1 MTQLYVRQEVEAR
14 LRAALFDA
22 QESGALPDAA
32 VEDLAVERPQD
43 SSHGDFA
50 TSIALKLARQMR
62 MNPRE
67 IASRLAERLDSD
79 GFLQGAEVAGPGF
92 VNVRVS
98 SAWLASCVEAIRAA
112 GSEFGNAPRPTGER
126 VQVEF
131 VSVNPTGPIHV
142 GHARGAVFGDTLASI
157 LSAAGHEVERE
168 YYFNDAGTQMEA
180 FARSLLARYRQHFG
194 VDCQVPEDGYH
205 GEYVIPLAE
214 RVASEHGRR
223 FMDMPE
229 HEAAGELLEIGLAAM
244 VQDIRDN
251 MARLGIEFDV
261 WFTERSL
268 YENGQYDTAM
278 SILRESGFVAE
289 RDGAVWFTST
299 DLGEDKDNV
308 LVRSSGAPT
317 YFATDVAY
325 HYNKLVERGFNKV
338 VDVWGADHQGHVPRM
353 KAVARAMGIDADR
366 LVIAVTQMVSFK
378 REGEVVRI
386 AKRTGDLITLREL
399 LDEVGP
405 DACRFVFLS
414 RSAESQM
421 EFDLELAVRQSSEN
435 PVYYV
440 QYAHARIASILR
452 LAAERGIDWS
462 DGDVNLL
469 SDESELELIRKML
482 VLPELIQMM
491 AGRLEPHHLP
501 HYSMELATAFHLFYQ
516 KCRVVSSAPEDLPI
530 TKGRLKLVD
539 AARVALSRSLSL
551 MSMSAPDTM

>member
-1 MTQLYVRQEVEAR
+1 MSQSDLRQEVEAR
-14 LRAALFDA
+14 LRAALSDA
-22 QESGALPDAA
+22 QESGALPDAV
-32 VEDLAVERPQD
+32 VEDMAVERPQD

-50 TSIALKLARQMR
+50 SSIALKLARQMR
-62 MNPRE
+62 LNPRD
-67 IASRLAERLDSD
+67 IAARLVERLQPD
-79 GFLQGAEVAGPGF
+79 GFIESAELAGPGF
-92 VNVRVS
+92 VNIRLS
-98 SAWLASCVEAIRAA
+98 PAWLASRVEDIRAR
-112 GSEFGNAPRPTGER
+112 GEEFGNAPEATGER

-168 YYFNDAGTQMEA
+168 YYFNDAGTQVEA
-180 FARSLLARYRQHFG
+180 FAHSLLARYRQHYG
-194 VDCQVPEDGYH
+194 EDCQVPENGYH

-223 FMDMPE
+223 LMEIPE
-229 HEAAGELLEIGLAAM
+229 HEAVRELLEIGLSAM
-244 VQDIRDN
+244 VQDIRND

-268 YENGQYDTAM
+268 YERGQYDTAM
-278 SILRESGFVAE
+278 SILRDRGYVAE
-289 RDGAVWFTST
+289 RDGASWFTST
-299 DLGEDKDNV
+299 DLGEEKDNV

-317 YFATDVAY
+317 YFAADVAY
-325 HYNKLVERGFNKV
+325 HYNKLVERGFDKV
-338 VDVWGADHQGHVPRM
+338 IDVWGADHQGHVPRM
-353 KAVARAMGIDADR
+353 KAVIRAMGMDDDR

-378 REGEVVRI
+378 RKGEVVRI

-414 RSAESQM
+414 RTAESQM
-421 EFDLELAVRQSSEN
+421 EFDLELAVKQSSEN

-452 LAAERGIDWS
+452 LAEQRAIDWS
-462 DGDVNLL
+462 DGDARLL
-469 SDESELELIRKML
+469 THESELELIRKML
-482 VLPELIQMM
+482 VLPELVQTM
-491 AGRLEPHHLP
+491 ASRLEPHHLP
-501 HYSMELATAFHLFYQ
+501 HYAMELATSFHLFYQ
-516 KCRVVSSAPEDLPI
+516 KCRVVSSALEDLPI
-530 TKGRLKLVD
+530 TKARLKLVD

-551 MSMSAPDTM
+551 MSMSAPETM